1 MSSLEHLSII
11 MDQSGHAKAT
21 APSATVTA
29 AAQSLVAW
37 RQSVWSWVCW
47 SGAKTFDTLDFAG
60 EVVANFLGLNT
71 SKYQWMIDMHER
83 ELEDRQQRRLEAR
96 QRRQLR
102 LQELLEHE
110 QKQLQAL
117 ETGASD
123 DELDLALSF

>member
-1 MSSLEHLSII
+1 
-11 MDQSGHAKAT
+11 MDQSGHAKAV
-21 APSATVTA
+21 APLAVA
-29 AAQSLVAW
+29 AAQGLVAW
-37 RQSVWSWVCW
+37 RRSVWSWVCW

-71 SKYQWMIDMHER
+71 SKYQWMMDMHER
-83 ELEDRQQRRLEAR
+83 ELEDKQQRRLEAR

-102 LQELLEHE
+102 LQELLAHE

-123 DELDLALSF
+123 DDELDPALSS